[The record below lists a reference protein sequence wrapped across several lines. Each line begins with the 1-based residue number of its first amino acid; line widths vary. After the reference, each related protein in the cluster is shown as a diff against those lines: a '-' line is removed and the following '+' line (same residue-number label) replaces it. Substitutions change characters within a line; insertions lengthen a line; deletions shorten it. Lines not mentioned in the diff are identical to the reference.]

1 MSEHPSL
8 EVLVDQARDAAAL
21 TQEEA
26 QRWFHHM
33 ETALEAL
40 EQAPSEQLSDGL
52 FGLICWFRA
61 VEVARRAWPDA
72 PSTWFAWQAK
82 LERIYREARL
92 RVTPQQQEQQQRQM
106 RADDARRRMHDEYY
120 HHHESGHSR
129 GIGL

>member
-33 ETALEAL
+33 EAALEAL
-40 EQAPSEQLSDGL
+40 EQAPPEDVLRRLEAVTSWKVLS
-52 FGLICWFRA
+52 IACQ
-61 VEVARRAWPDA
+61 AWPDEPRRA
-72 PSTWFAWQAK
+72 LEWRRK
-82 LERIYREARL
+82 LHRLYWEAVQ
-92 RVTPQQQEQQQRQM
+92 RVTPQQQDQQQRQM
-106 RADDARRRMHDEYY
+106 RADEARHRMHHDDYY
-120 HHHESGHSR
+120 HHHETGHSR